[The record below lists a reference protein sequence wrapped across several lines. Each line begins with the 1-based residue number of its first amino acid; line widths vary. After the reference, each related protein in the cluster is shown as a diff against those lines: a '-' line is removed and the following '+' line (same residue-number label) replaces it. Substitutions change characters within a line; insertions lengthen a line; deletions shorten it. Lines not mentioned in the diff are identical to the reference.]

1 MPAKVARTLC
11 AAIALLFIATPAWGH
26 GERAHVTLDVAG
38 RITPA
43 CALQLQPFAELG
55 ELSRAGEARVPF
67 TLACNHPLT
76 YALRSEQGG
85 LRHQSVDDYLVR
97 YTAQLE
103 LDGAQARRGRMVKS
117 ADMREAAAH
126 DNLGDFVPYESE
138 GHLRIRWDAPER
150 MLAQGR
156 YRDVLTITI
165 VLDGQ

>member
-1 MPAKVARTLC
+1 MPARMAHAFCV
-11 AAIALLFIATPAWGH
+11 AIASFFIATPALGH
-26 GERAHVTLDVAG
+26 GERAHVTLDIAG

-43 CALQLQPFAELG
+43 CALELQPFAELG
-55 ELSRAGEARVPF
+55 ELTRAGEARVPF
-67 TLACNHPLT
+67 TLACNHSLT

-85 LRHQSVDDYLVR
+85 LRHQSAEDYLVR

-103 LDGAQARRGRMVKS
+103 FDGAQARRGRMVKS
-117 ADMREAAAH
+117 ADMREAAAQ
-126 DNLGDFVPYESE
+126 DDLGDFVPFEST
-138 GHLRIRWDAPER
+138 GQLRIRWEAPER